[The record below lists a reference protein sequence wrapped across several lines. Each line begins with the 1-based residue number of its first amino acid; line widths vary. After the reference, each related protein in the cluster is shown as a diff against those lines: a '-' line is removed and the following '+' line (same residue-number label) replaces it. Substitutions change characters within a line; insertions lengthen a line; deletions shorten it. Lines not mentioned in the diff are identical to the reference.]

1 MRQQADSAVDRTGSG
16 PTIIQ
21 GPLYCEVALLE
32 KLHPPLPA
40 FHYGPLSTHRKCKAS
55 VTRSGYCSLK
65 REGTADAS
73 VLLSVIGTNT
83 LQELSH

>member
-32 KLHPPLPA
+32 KLHPPPSRLP
-40 FHYGPLSTHRKCKAS
+40 LWT
-55 VTRSGYCSLK
+55 T
-65 REGTADAS
+65 
-73 VLLSVIGTNT
+73 
-83 LQELSH
+83 